1 MKYDKD
7 RIKESLTLE
16 DIHKILK
23 ELGSENNQWDQQ
35 GNPIYR
41 TVCHNASGGSY
52 KLYYYHEAKQFH
64 CYTECGDTFDV
75 FELVI
80 RAKSQKGINIS
91 FNQAIEYVA
100 RLAGRT
106 FGFGNRETFTNND
119 LIDDWEWMGK
129 FKKRK
134 KIDIELPSFNE
145 TVLDVF
151 MPYPHQMW
159 LDEGI
164 SMQTLNDF
172 EIGYYFRTHT
182 EGITIPHRDLNN
194 RLIGIRRR
202 SLIKEEV
209 DAGYKYMPLK
219 IGNTLYN
226 HQTMMNLYGLHKTKD
241 SIERFKK
248 VLIFESEK
256 SVLKCQDFYGE
267 ANFTCAVCS
276 NNISNFHR
284 DILLSLGVEEVFIA
298 LDKYRPPKD
307 HETEEMYQRKLLEY
321 QKKILKLAAKFT
333 PYVRVY
339 VLWDFENILD
349 YKDSPA
355 DKGKDVLEELMR
367 RKIEINTNEG
377 GI

>member
-7 RIKESLTLE
+7 KVKESLAIE

-23 ELGSENNQWDQQ
+23 DLGSENNQWDQQ

-80 RAKSQKGINIS
+80 RAKGQKGVNIS

-100 RLAGRT
+100 KAVGKT
-106 FGFGNRETFTNND
+106 FGFGNRTTYINND
-119 LIDDWEWMGK
+119 LIDDWEWIRK
-129 FKKRK
+129 FKKK
-134 KIDIELPSFNE
+134 KRINIELPSFKE

-151 MPYPHQMW
+151 MPYPHQSW
-159 LDEGI
+159 LDESI
-164 SMQTLNDF
+164 SHKTLKEF
-172 EIGYYFRTHT
+172 EIGYYFRSHT

-194 RLIGIRRR
+194 RLVGIRKR
-202 SLIKEEV
+202 SMIQEEV
-209 DAGYKYMPLK
+209 KAGYKYMPLK
-219 IGNTLYN
+219 VGNILYN
-226 HQTMMNLYGLHKTKD
+226 HQTMMNLYGLNKTKS
-241 SIERFKK
+241 SIGRLKK
-248 VLIFESEK
+248 ALIFESEK

-276 NNISNFHR
+276 SNISNFHR

-298 LDKYRPPKD
+298 FDKYRPLKED
-307 HETEEMYQRKLLEY
+307 ETEERYQEKLVEY

-333 PYVRVY
+333 PYVRVF
-339 VLWDFENILD
+339 VLWDYEDLLD
-349 YKDSPA
+349 YKDSPV
-355 DKGKDVLEELMR
+355 DKGKEILEELMK
-367 RKIEINTNEG
+367 RKIEIGTDEG